1 MHQHEC
7 TNNFNPMIYFNYL
20 RYKITL
26 NAIKIK
32 EKPRKFILAQINSL
46 KLGKIYLRVLQQ
58 AQKVNDSSL
67 LQHFRR

>member
-1 MHQHEC
+1 
-7 TNNFNPMIYFNYL
+7 MIYFNYL

-46 KLGKIYLRVLQQ
+46 KLGKIYLRVLQTYPPYRNL
-58 AQKVNDSSL
+58 VPR
-67 LQHFRR
+67 FG